1 MCRTCRKEVQST
13 NQRAI
18 DKPLKRATFWMQ
30 EDTLSWL
37 RSYARVS
44 GISQGA
50 LVNAIILDFQLRKL
64 NREAADP
71 AKVER
76 LQRYVDALL
85 GATPDI
91 QPSVSYRVTQ
101 ARPLRQSHKTPK

>member
-1 MCRTCRKEVQST
+1 MLIYSERRCKST

-37 RSYARVS
+37 KAYASVS
-44 GISQGA
+44 RISQGA

-71 AKVER
+71 AKVDR

-91 QPSVSYRVTQ
+91 QPSAAYRVAQ
-101 ARPLRQSHKTPK
+101 DSPLRQSHKTPK